1 MLNRNEITMMI
12 QSGRVAEARQ
22 RCRDEVAQGR
32 ADAHTWL
39 LLGACEQRMENPEAA
54 LEALQKAARAT
65 NDTGAL
71 QQIADAMMK
80 LRAFEAAAR
89 VVARLDFSRPHS
101 VLLQA
106 RCRWGLGEHAAALE
120 QLRALS
126 EIVPKWAMLA
136 ISHARMLINLGM
148 HDQALEVVD
157 QALSASPGELQ
168 LVRQK
173 ALLLV
178 SLQGTGAACR
188 WLADQPRQDPALEV
202 LFDALQFVEGRED
215 RLPTHAGPQ
224 WEGFCELFD
233 AAAETA
239 WFGDNVAL
247 LRHALSCAPARGA
260 VVECGVFHGRTVSLL
275 ARWAPQRRV
284 FGFDSFQGL
293 PEAWSG
299 HEPAGSYSTGGRLP
313 EVPENVELRA
323 GWFDQTLPEFAA
335 GLDQPIALLHVDCD
349 LYASAAQVLSAL
361 GPCLAPGA
369 VVVFDEY
376 TGYAG
381 WRNHEYRAWREYL
394 EQSDTHRVL
403 HSAQLMGQSAA
414 FEITRV
420 RA

>member
-1 MLNRNEITMMI
+1 MLNRNEITTMI

-22 RCRDEVAQGR
+22 RCRDEVAQGC

-54 LEALQKAARAT
+54 LEALQKAAQAT
-65 NDTGAL
+65 NDTAAL

-80 LRAFEAAAR
+80 LREFEAAAR
-89 VVARLDFSRPHS
+89 VVARLDFSRPQS

-126 EIVPKWAMLA
+126 EIVPKWTMLA
-136 ISHARMLINLGM
+136 ISHARMLINL
-148 HDQALEVVD
+148 DLPDEALEVVD
-157 QALSASPGELQ
+157 RALSANSGELQ

-178 SLQGTGAACR
+178 SLQGTGSACE
-188 WLADQPRQDPALEV
+188 WLADQPRRNPALEA
-202 LFDALQFVEGRED
+202 LFDALQFVEGREGP
-215 RLPTHAGPQ
+215 LPSHSGPQ
-224 WEGFCELFD
+224 WEGFCHLFD
-233 AAAETA
+233 AAAGTA

-260 VVECGVFHGRTVSLL
+260 VVECGVFHGRTASLL

-313 EVPENVELRA
+313 EVPQNVELRA

-349 LYASAAQVLSAL
+349 LYTSAAQVLSAL
-361 GPCLAPGA
+361 GPCLAPGT

-381 WRNHEYRAWREYL
+381 WRDHEHRAWREYL
-394 EQSDTHRVL
+394 AQSGADAGL
-403 HSAQLMGQSAA
+403 HSAQLVGQSAA